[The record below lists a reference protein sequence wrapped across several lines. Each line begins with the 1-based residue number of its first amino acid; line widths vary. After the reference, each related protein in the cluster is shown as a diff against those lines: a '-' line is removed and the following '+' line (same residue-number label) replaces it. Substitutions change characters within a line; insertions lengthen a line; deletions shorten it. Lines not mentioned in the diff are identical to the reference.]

1 MKHFYVITNNQ
12 KDPDRT
18 TTKKIRTYLEKRG
31 CTCEVQE
38 QSEQGDIRTDAA
50 KIPGETQGI
59 LVLGGDGTILQAS
72 RDTVEREIPVIGVN
86 LGTLGYLAEIE
97 QNRLEEALERLIQD
111 DYELEKRMMLRGTIA
126 GNEIDA
132 LNDIVIS
139 RKGSLR
145 IIAYKVYVN
154 NKKIDEPYIKSRMVK
169 NDYKEIK
176 VQEGYVFVLGDN
188 RNNSLDSRYE
198 SVGLVNVD
206 EQVSG
211 IVKMNLT
218 KIFKS
223 NTVVKAFA
231 LFLIFLFAVV
241 VDIILNIKPKK
252 GEDGNVSGIEDR
264 RREDNN
270 P

>member
-1 MKHFYVITNNQ
+1 MLDKIKKVQWWKIIVFVLMYLAFVFICREVLMVAIVDGASMEDTLHNEDILICR
-12 KDPDRT
+12 RT
-18 TTKKIRTYLEKRG
+18 TNLKH
-31 CTCEVQE
+31 
-38 QSEQGDIRTDAA
+38 GDIVTFKSSKDNENLIKRVIA
-50 KIPGETQGI
+50 
-59 LVLGGDGTILQAS
+59 LGGD
-72 RDTVEREIPVIGVN
+72 TVK
-86 LGTLGYLAEIE
+86 IE
-97 QNRLEEALERLIQD
+97 N
-111 DYELEKRMMLRGTIA
+111 
-126 GNEIDA
+126 N
-132 LNDIVIS
+132 
-139 RKGSLR
+139 
-145 IIAYKVYVN
+145 KVYVN
-154 NKKIDEPYIKSRMVK
+154 NKKIDEPYIKSRMIT
-169 NDYKEIK
+169 NNYNEIK
-176 VQEGYVFVLGDN
+176 VQEGYAFVLGDN

-211 IVKMNLT
+211 IVKTNLT

-264 RREDNN
+264 GREDNN

>member
-1 MKHFYVITNNQ
+1 MLDKIKKVQWWKIIVFVLMYLAFVFICREVLMVAIVDGASMEDTLHNEDILICR
-12 KDPDRT
+12 RT
-18 TTKKIRTYLEKRG
+18 TNLKH
-31 CTCEVQE
+31 
-38 QSEQGDIRTDAA
+38 GDIVTFKSSKDNENLIKRVIA
-50 KIPGETQGI
+50 
-59 LVLGGDGTILQAS
+59 LGGD
-72 RDTVEREIPVIGVN
+72 TVK
-86 LGTLGYLAEIE
+86 IE
-97 QNRLEEALERLIQD
+97 N
-111 DYELEKRMMLRGTIA
+111 
-126 GNEIDA
+126 N
-132 LNDIVIS
+132 
-139 RKGSLR
+139 
-145 IIAYKVYVN
+145 KVYVN
-154 NKKIDEPYIKSRMVK
+154 NKKIDDPYIKSRMIT
-169 NDYKEIK
+169 NNYNEIK
-176 VQEGYVFVLGDN
+176 VQEGYAFVLGDN

-211 IVKMNLT
+211 IVKTNLT

-264 RREDNN
+264 GREDNN

>member
-1 MKHFYVITNNQ
+1 MLDKIKKVQWWKIIVFVLMYLAFVFICREVLMVAIVDGASMEDTLHNEDILICR
-12 KDPDRT
+12 RT
-18 TTKKIRTYLEKRG
+18 TNLKH
-31 CTCEVQE
+31 
-38 QSEQGDIRTDAA
+38 GDIVTFKSSKDNENLIKRVIA
-50 KIPGETQGI
+50 
-59 LVLGGDGTILQAS
+59 LGGD
-72 RDTVEREIPVIGVN
+72 TVK
-86 LGTLGYLAEIE
+86 IE
-97 QNRLEEALERLIQD
+97 N
-111 DYELEKRMMLRGTIA
+111 
-126 GNEIDA
+126 N
-132 LNDIVIS
+132 
-139 RKGSLR
+139 
-145 IIAYKVYVN
+145 KVYVN
-154 NKKIDEPYIKSRMVK
+154 NKKIDEPYIKSRMVT

-211 IVKMNLT
+211 IVKTNLT

-252 GEDGNVSGIEDR
+252 GEDDNVSGIEDR
-264 RREDNN
+264 GRENNN